1 VIKVHIPHS
10 LVCKWKDCGNK
21 TPMAAADMFQ
31 HLATE
36 HISKIAWELG
46 DGPTVPVTGE
56 NHN

>member
-1 VIKVHIPHS
+1 
-10 LVCKWKDCGNK
+10 
-21 TPMAAADMFQ
+21 MAAADMFQ